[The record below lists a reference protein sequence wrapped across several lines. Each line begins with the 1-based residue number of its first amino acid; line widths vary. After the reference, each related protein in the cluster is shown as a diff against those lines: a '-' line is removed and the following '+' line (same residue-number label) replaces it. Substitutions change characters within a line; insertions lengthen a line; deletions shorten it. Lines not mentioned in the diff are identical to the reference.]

1 MEQQA
6 LEEDR
11 LSVAEKN
18 PETRRLSATGDPEP
32 ACCTSSATASV
43 NELLIDFLT

>member
-11 LSVAEKN
+11 LSVAERIPKRADYLPRAIVLN
-18 PETRRLSATGDPEP
+18 LRAAPHRQQLPL
-32 ACCTSSATASV
+32 TSC
-43 NELLIDFLT
+43 